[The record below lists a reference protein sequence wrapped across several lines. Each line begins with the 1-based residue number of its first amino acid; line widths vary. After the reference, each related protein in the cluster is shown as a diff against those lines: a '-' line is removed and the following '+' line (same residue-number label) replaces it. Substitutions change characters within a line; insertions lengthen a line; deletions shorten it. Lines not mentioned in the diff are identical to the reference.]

1 MTTTWKISTL
11 DRDTADGFVTTA
23 HWTASQ
29 VDASLDGEFSAGSYG
44 TVGFTKED
52 GVNLI
57 PYADLTEEIVIG
69 WVKASL
75 GAEGVAAVEAAL
87 TANITDQ
94 KAPKKATGIPWTIG
108 G

>member
-1 MTTTWKISTL
+1 MTNFKITQT
-11 DRDTADGFVTTA
+11 DYNTDDKFIFCV

-29 VDASLDGEFSAGSYG
+29 VDGEFSAGSYG

-57 PYADLTEEIVIG
+57 PYANLTEEIVIG

-75 GAEGVAAVEAAL
+75 GAEGVAAVESAL
-87 TANITDQ
+87 AANIADQ
-94 KAPKKATGIPWTIG
+94 KAPKKSTGTPWG
-108 G
+108 E

>member
-23 HWTASQ
+23 HWTCSQ
-29 VDASLDGEFSAGSYG
+29 VDGEFSAGSYG

-57 PYADLTEEIVIG
+57 PYANLTEEIVIG

-75 GAEGVAAVEAAL
+75 GDEGVAAVEAAL
-87 TANITDQ
+87 AANIADQ
-94 KAPKKATGIPWTIG
+94 KAPKKATGTPWG
-108 G
+108 E